1 MATFNFEDT
10 LKQLQSGKPLTGLD
24 GILTPL
30 IKQLTEAALQA
41 ELDQHLAEQHQVH
54 QPEQS
59 NRKNGYT
66 RKTMKTSSGSF
77 ELDTPRDRQGTF
89 EPQLVKKHQAHL
101 TDEIDR
107 KILGLFAIGMSYQDI
122 SQHIHEM
129 YGIDVSNAS
138 ISAITDKVIPELKQ
152 WQSRPLDAIYPIVW
166 LDAIHYKVKDKD
178 TGVYRHQA
186 VYTILAVN
194 TEGHK
199 ELIGLYLSES
209 EGAAYWLNVLTDLN
223 NRGIQDILIA
233 CVDGLKGFP
242 EAIAA
247 VFPRTEVQHCVIHQI
262 RNSLRYVGSKHHK
275 AFMADLKPVYRAATL
290 TLAEAALDELEA
302 KWGDQYPLVI
312 KSWRINWPTLS
323 AYFKYPAD
331 IRKAIYTTNAV
342 EAVHRQFRKLTKTK
356 GGFSSE
362 NALLKLLYAGIMQA
376 SSRWT
381 MPIANWGKT
390 ISQLSIHFEGRL
402 LAEQHS
408 SYNGDLN

>member
-1 MATFNFEDT
+1 MATFNFDDA

-41 ELDQHLAEQHQVH
+41 ELDQHLAQQR
-54 QPEQS
+54 QS
-59 NRKNGYT
+59 DESSTTNRKNGYT
-66 RKTMKTSSGSF
+66 RKTIKAPSGNF
-77 ELDTPRDRQGTF
+77 ELDTPRDREGSF
-89 EPQLVKKHQAHL
+89 EPQLVKKHQTRL

-129 YGIDVSNAS
+129 YGIDVSNAT
-138 ISAITDKVIPELKQ
+138 ISGITDKVIPELRQ
-152 WQSRPLDAIYPIVW
+152 WQSRPLDTIYPIVW
-166 LDAIHYKVKDKD
+166 LDAIHYKVRNKD
-178 TGVYRHQA
+178 TGLYRNQA

-223 NRGIQDILIA
+223 NRGVQDILIA

-247 VFPRTEVQHCVIHQI
+247 VFPDTEVQHCVIHQI

-290 TLAEAALDELEA
+290 ALAEAALDELEV

-312 KSWRINWPTLS
+312 KSWRNNWPTLS

-402 LAEQHS
+402 DGIMEI
-408 SYNGDLN
+408 

>member
-1 MATFNFEDT
+1 MATFNFDDA

-41 ELDQHLAEQHQVH
+41 ELDQHLAQQR
-54 QPEQS
+54 QPDES
-59 NRKNGYT
+59 STANRKNGYT
-66 RKTMKTSSGSF
+66 RKTIKTPSGSF
-77 ELDTPRDRQGTF
+77 ELDTPRDREGSF
-89 EPQLVKKHQAHL
+89 EPQLVKKHQTRL

-129 YGIDVSNAS
+129 YGIDVSNAT
-138 ISAITDKVIPELKQ
+138 ISGITDRVIPELRQ

-166 LDAIHYKVKDKD
+166 LDAIHYKVRNKD
-178 TGVYRHQA
+178 TGLYRNQA

-223 NRGIQDILIA
+223 NRGVQDILIA

-247 VFPRTEVQHCVIHQI
+247 VFPDTEVQHCVIHQI

-290 TLAEAALDELEA
+290 TLAEAALDELEV

-312 KSWRINWPTLS
+312 KSWRSNWPTLS

-402 LAEQHS
+402 DGIMEI
-408 SYNGDLN
+408 